1 MNPVEVFKLL
11 SLYNKWKSINAA
23 KGTVM
28 SKIAQYLHLAVTLF
42 GVLGVPQLAQ
52 KWLAEPGHTAIF
64 TILVSISVLLHA
76 ILPSIFG
83 GPTPNAQTAAK
94 VSGGILL
101 VLLCFTPCARGQ
113 VNNIYAGGGSYSVN
127 ASPAVAGTALYA
139 HSLGNSGTY
148 AFTAVDALPSTLK
161 PFTVTSNIGAG
172 VAQRVF
178 TVGTLPVYM
187 PTAAGISWSG
197 TNTGWQWSG
206 GALVGIKVKGN
217 YYLMPSV
224 RFLKSSVSGGTG
236 YQPIFGLLFGWAK

>member
-1 MNPVEVFKLL
+1 MNPVEAFKLL

-23 KGTVM
+23 KGNFMT
-28 SKIAQYLHLAVTLF
+28 KIAQYLHLAVTLF
-42 GVLGVPQLAQ
+42 GVLGVPQLCSG
-52 KWLAEPGHTAIF
+52 WLAQPGHTAIF

-76 ILPSIFG
+76 ALPSVFG
-83 GPTPNAQTAAK
+83 GPTPEAQAAAK
-94 VSGGILL
+94 ISPVILL
-101 VLLCFTPCARGQ
+101 MLLFMAPPAHAQ
-113 VNNIYAGGGSYSVN
+113 FQNIYAGGGSYSVN
-127 ASPAVAGTALYA
+127 ASPSEAGTALYA
-139 HSLGNSGTY
+139 HSLGSSGTY

-172 VAQRVF
+172 IAQRVF
-178 TVGTLPVYM
+178 TVGTVPVYM

-206 GALVGIKVKGN
+206 GALVGIRLTGN
-217 YYLMPSV
+217 YYLLPSV

>member
-1 MNPVEVFKLL
+1 MNPVEAFKLL
-11 SLYNKWKSINAA
+11 SLYDKWKSINAA

-28 SKIAQYLHLAVTLF
+28 SKYAQYLHLAVTLC
-42 GVLGVPQLAQ
+42 GVLGIPTLAHNWLAQ
-52 KWLAEPGHTAIF
+52 PEHAVIF
-64 TILVSISVLLHA
+64 AVLVAISVLLHA
-76 ILPSIFG
+76 ICPSIFG
-83 GPTPNAQTAAK
+83 GPTPDAQTAAK

-101 VLLCFTPCARGQ
+101 VLLCLAPCAHGQ
-113 VNNIYAGGGSYSVN
+113 VQNIYAGGGSYSVN

-178 TVGTLPVYM
+178 TIGTLPVYM